1 MKELY
6 FQCTS
11 GISGDMTVAALLD
24 LGANREVL
32 EKAMESLHV
41 GGYHLHI
48 GKTKKCGIE
57 ATDFDVHL
65 EHGGEEHHHH
75 SHEGEEAP
83 SHSHDHT
90 EHHHDH
96 DHQHNEEDTAH
107 HHSHDGHVHP
117 HEHRNFGDIV
127 KIIQDSGISGQAKKL
142 SIDLFRIVAEAES
155 KAHGLPVEEV
165 HFHEVGAIDS
175 IVDIVATAV
184 CLDNLGVSKVYCPY
198 ICEGQGTVRCQ
209 HGVMPVPVPAV
220 VNIAS
225 AHGLEL
231 RITGNQG
238 EMVTPTGAAIIAGI
252 RTSAKLPEQFRIVK
266 TGIGAGKK
274 EFAQANILRVF
285 EIETASSGK
294 PETEEVAVLQSNID
308 DQSPETLSYAMEQLF
323 KAGARDVWFEPI
335 CMKKNRPA
343 NLLNVLCMPDQ
354 IEALTG
360 IILKETTSIGVR
372 YQTYNRITMERTM
385 EEAETEFGKIAV
397 KHCSFK
403 GIEKYYPEFESAK
416 TAAELNHVS
425 LEKVYHAIFKTL
437 K

>member
-6 FQCTS
+6 FQCNS

-24 LGANREVL
+24 LGADQKVL
-32 EKAMESLHV
+32 QNAMESLHV

-65 EHGGEEHHHH
+65 EHGDEEHHHH
-75 SHEGEEAP
+75 HEEG
-83 SHSHDHT
+83 HSHDHDHQ
-90 EHHHDH
+90 EHHHHDH
-96 DHQHNEEDTAH
+96 DHLHDEGGVEH
-107 HHSHDGHVHP
+107 HHTHDGHTHP
-117 HEHRNFGDIV
+117 HEHRNFGDIAA
-127 KIIQDSGISGQAKKL
+127 IIQNSGISEQAKKL

-165 HFHEVGAIDS
+165 HFHEVGAVDS

-225 AHGLEL
+225 AHDLEL
-231 RITGNQG
+231 RITDNQG

-252 RTSAKLPEQFRIVK
+252 CSSSKLPDQFRIVK

-274 EFAQANILRVF
+274 DFAQANILRVF
-285 EIETASSGK
+285 EIEPVSAGK
-294 PETEEVAVLQSNID
+294 LETEQVAVLQSNID

-335 CMKKNRPA
+335 FMKKNRPA
-343 NLLNVLCMPDQ
+343 TLLNVLCLPDQ
-354 IEALTG
+354 IEKLTG
-360 IILKETTSIGVR
+360 VILKETTSIGVR
-372 YQTYNRITMERTM
+372 YQTYSRIAMERKT
-385 EEAETEFGKIAV
+385 EEVETEFGKIAV
-397 KHCSFK
+397 KHCSWK
-403 GIEKYYPEFESAK
+403 GIEKRYPEYESAK
-416 TAAELNHVS
+416 AAAEANGVS
-425 LEKVYHAIFKTL
+425 LENVYHAIFKII